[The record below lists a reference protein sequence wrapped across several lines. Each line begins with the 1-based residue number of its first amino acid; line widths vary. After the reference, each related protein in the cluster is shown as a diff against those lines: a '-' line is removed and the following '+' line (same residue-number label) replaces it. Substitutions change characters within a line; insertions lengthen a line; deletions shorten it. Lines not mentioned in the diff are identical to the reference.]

1 MEERQTTPAAPVV
14 GLSLAQIVGDLE
26 TRREEIKKQHEAHRV
41 RCLVLEDDLKDAT
54 GARDDAA
61 SRYHEVSAQI
71 DYLRGLAQ
79 PPAARQQQPPA

>member
-1 MEERQTTPAAPVV
+1 MEEKPTTPAAPAV

-26 TRREEIKKQHEAHRV
+26 ARREQVKQQHEAHRV
-41 RCLVLEDDLKDAT
+41 KCLVLEDDLKAAA

-61 SRYHEVSAQI
+61 SRYHELSAQI

-79 PPAARQQQPPA
+79 PPAAR